1 MQHLSQNL
9 HGLSVLITGG
19 AGYIG
24 RVATL
29 MLEHWGCTVWCLDD
43 LSGSTNPASHQR
55 FIKGS
60 ILDTE
65 LLSTLFKNH
74 HFDVVIHLAG
84 KINVGES
91 MIKPE
96 FYWLHNVVGTQKLL
110 SCMPSHTA
118 LLFASSAAVYGSCT
132 DRVTEDANCTP
143 TSPYGKGKLAA
154 EQAIVKAPNNS
165 ICFRMFNVAGAIPH
179 PFNSTLLIGEEH
191 HPETHLIPRVI
202 QQHLNGC
209 SFSVF
214 GKNHNTADGT
224 CVREYIHVLD
234 VVRAFAMGISHLT
247 IQNSFGSSTHT
258 FNLSSGLGHSVLEV
272 LKAISDEGTR
282 LQQVPIDYNF
292 APARHGDPSCIAGDI
307 SHIQNILGWRPTHS
321 ELPSIV
327 RSTWEHQLMTRQQEF
342 RFQNSRS
349 IQTK

>member
-9 HGLSVLITGG
+9 HGRSVLITGG

-43 LSGSTNPASHQR
+43 LSGSPKPTINQR
-55 FIKGS
+55 FIQGS

-65 LLSTLFKNH
+65 LLSRLFQHH
-74 HFDVVIHLAG
+74 HFDVVVHLAG

-91 MIKPE
+91 MDKPE

-110 SCMPSHTA
+110 SCMPRKTH
-118 LLFASSAAVYGSCT
+118 LLFASSAAVYGSCA
-132 DRVTEDANCTP
+132 DRVTEEAICTP

-154 EQAIVKAPNNS
+154 ERDILNAPNNS
-165 ICFRMFNVAGAIPH
+165 ICFRMFNVAGAIEH
-179 PFNSTLLIGEEH
+179 PKNLNLIVGEEH

-202 QQHLNGC
+202 QQHLNGH

-214 GKNHNTADGT
+214 GNNHNTADGT

-234 VVRAFAMGISHLT
+234 VVRAFAMGISYLT
-247 IQNSFGSSTHT
+247 STT
-258 FNLSSGLGHSVLEV
+258 PTRRNKYVFNLSSGLGHSVLEV
-272 LKAISDEGTR
+272 LQAISAEGVR
-282 LQQVPIDYNF
+282 LQQVPIKYDF
-292 APARHGDPSCIAGDI
+292 APPRYGDPGCITGDT
-307 SHIQNILGWRPTHS
+307 SHIANTLGWSPAHS
-321 ELPSIV
+321 GLLSIV
-327 RSTWEHQLMTRQQEF
+327 RSAWQHQLMLRKNQKGFQEARIVQQE
-342 RFQNSRS
+342 
-349 IQTK
+349 